1 MDEWHLCAMT
11 PEDKDVWKCAM
22 NTAIGEPCCDGEEG
36 EENEE
41 CEDDGEEEAR
51 FS

>member
-1 MDEWHLCAMT
+1 MT
-11 PEDKDVWKCAM
+11 PEEKDEWKCAI
-22 NTAIGEPCCDGEEG
+22 NTAIGKPCCDGEEG

-41 CEDDGEEEAR
+41 CEDEAADVR